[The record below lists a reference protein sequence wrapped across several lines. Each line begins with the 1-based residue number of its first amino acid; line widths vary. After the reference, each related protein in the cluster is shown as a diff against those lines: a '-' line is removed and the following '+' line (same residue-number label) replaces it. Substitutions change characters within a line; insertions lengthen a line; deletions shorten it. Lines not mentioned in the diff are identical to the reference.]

1 MSEVP
6 NDIAL
11 DDTSEV
17 GTTSGE
23 VAVPKKPKKRR
34 LQFDLFNTILLISFL
49 LISLAF
55 MLMIWH
61 LVDRYGAIWDAP
73 WNV

>member
-1 MSEVP
+1 MSDVP

-11 DDTSEV
+11 DDTSQV
-17 GTTSGE
+17 GTTSDE
-23 VAVPKKPKKRR
+23 AVNPETPKKRR